1 MRAKDADAAF
11 FSPSSQSFLD
21 DLFAAP
27 QKQIQLII
35 GVLGEIIAQSIEWL
49 LSAVDPCRP
58 EIKHFICFVAFRDV
72 ALQVFPTV
80 FFLLNKLGLCH

>member
-1 MRAKDADAAF
+1 MI
-11 FSPSSQSFLD
+11 FL
-21 DLFAAP
+21 LRP

-72 ALQVFPTV
+72 ALQVFSKRL
-80 FFLLNKLGLCH
+80 FSLEQA